1 MTTKGRAVPVGLSDD
16 GSSSYFS
23 ERRSKKAWI
32 QMTANRWKKTNTR
45 SPRRKRKVKEKS
57 Y

>member
-45 SPRRKRKVKEKS
+45 SPRRREKS
-57 Y
+57 KREK